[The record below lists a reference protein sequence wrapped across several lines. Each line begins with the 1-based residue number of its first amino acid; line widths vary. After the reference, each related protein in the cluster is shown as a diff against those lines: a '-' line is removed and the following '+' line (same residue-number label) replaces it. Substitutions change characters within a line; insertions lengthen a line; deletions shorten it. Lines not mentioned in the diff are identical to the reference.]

1 VFNDPKQKNIL
12 IRFKFNC
19 SDLSF
24 AFRRKNKMKEI
35 IRDLP
40 VRIKAGETFEIYLK
54 DIFCITDS
62 MFTLTPSIASGIAM
76 FKISNVKN
84 NSIGLDA
91 IVRVNQ
97 TLNLAYKVDNSLFD
111 SAIEEFHVLEITP
124 ENELKGVFSWS
135 KDCSSELLSI
145 YAR

>member
-1 VFNDPKQKNIL
+1 
-12 IRFKFNC
+12 
-19 SDLSF
+19 
-24 AFRRKNKMKEI
+24 MKKI
-35 IRDLP
+35 IGDLP
-40 VRIKAGETFEIYLK
+40 ISIKAGQTFEIHLK
-54 DIFCITDS
+54 DVFCITDS
-62 MFTLTPSIASGIAM
+62 MFTLIPSKATGIAL
-76 FKISNVKN
+76 FKISNAKN

-97 TLNLAYKVDNSLFD
+97 TLTLAYKVDNSLFD

-124 ENELKGVFSWS
+124 ENDLEGVFSWS

>member
-1 VFNDPKQKNIL
+1 
-12 IRFKFNC
+12 
-19 SDLSF
+19 
-24 AFRRKNKMKEI
+24 MKEV
-35 IRDLP
+35 IRALP
-40 VRIKAGETFEIYLK
+40 VSIKAGETFEIYLK

-76 FKISNVKN
+76 FKISNAKN

-111 SAIEEFHVLEITP
+111 SAIEEFQVLEITP
-124 ENELKGVFSWS
+124 ENELEGVFSWS
-135 KDCSSELLSI
+135 KDCSYELLSI